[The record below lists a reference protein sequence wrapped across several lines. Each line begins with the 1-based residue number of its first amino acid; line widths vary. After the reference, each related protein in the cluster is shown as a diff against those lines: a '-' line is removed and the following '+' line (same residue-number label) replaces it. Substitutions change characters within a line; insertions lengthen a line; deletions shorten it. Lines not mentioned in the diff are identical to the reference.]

1 MSLLIRILQTKC
13 GDSILIKLGKAPVQ
27 NILVDSGYVDTYKT
41 ALKPQMNEFDKPS
54 ENFKLWILTHLD
66 ADHINGSVAFFRD
79 KKFAP
84 SRMPE
89 EIWFNCFN
97 RFNIIEKSSAKSVE
111 KGIEIRDFLK
121 GTKTLLNNEV
131 LAEKQWEING
141 LAIEVIA
148 PGKPQYDLLGEK
160 WEKEEAAF
168 HKKNSNKLKAVE
180 ESDYKF
186 LIEELVKKADRKES
200 KKDINNL
207 SSIAFILIYDGKRIL
222 FLGDATPTTI
232 KQGLQ
237 EYLNK
242 SGEQKIKC
250 EYVKLPHHGSIY
262 NYSESLFDL
271 IDCNQFIVCAN
282 GDNSHKLP
290 NKETL
295 AKVLCHPKRNKDEK
309 INFIFN
315 YSNTTLKSIFKV
327 DKNGKKKYHFDCS
340 FPKGSEKYYEIKL

>member
-1 MSLLIRILQTKC
+1 MSLLIRILPTKC
-13 GDSILIKLGKAPVQ
+13 GDSILIKLDKAPVQ
-27 NILVDSGYVDTYKT
+27 NILIDSGYMDTYKT
-41 ALKPQMNEFDKPS
+41 ALKPQMDGFDKAD

-79 KKFAP
+79 IKFAP
-84 SRMPE
+84 ARMPE

-97 RFNIIEKSSAKSVE
+97 RFNIIEKSTAKSVE

-121 GTKTLLNNEV
+121 DSKTVLNKEV
-131 LAEKQWEING
+131 LAGLQWEIDG
-141 LAIEVIA
+141 LTIEVVA
-148 PGKPQYDLLGEK
+148 PGKPQYDMLGEK

-168 HKKNSNKLKAVE
+168 HKKTSSKLKAVE
-180 ESDYKF
+180 ESDYKYP
-186 LIEELVKKADRKES
+186 IDELVKKADRKES

-207 SSIAFILIYDGKRIL
+207 SSIAFILTYEGKRIL

-242 SGEQKIKC
+242 SGEQRIKC

-271 IDCNQFIVCAN
+271 IDCNQFIICAN

-295 AKVLCHPKRNKDEK
+295 AKIACHPKRNIKEK

-315 YSNTTLKSIFKV
+315 YSNPTLKSIFNV
-327 DKNGKKKYHFDCS
+327 DKGASKKYNFDCS

>member
-1 MSLLIRILQTKC
+1 MGKNGKKRKLHF
-13 GDSILIKLGKAPVQ
+13 IK
-27 NILVDSGYVDTYKT
+27 
-41 ALKPQMNEFDKPS
+41 
-54 ENFKLWILTHLD
+54 
-66 ADHINGSVAFFRD
+66 
-79 KKFAP
+79 KK
-84 SRMPE
+84 
-89 EIWFNCFN
+89 
-97 RFNIIEKSSAKSVE
+97 
-111 KGIEIRDFLK
+111 
-121 GTKTLLNNEV
+121 
-131 LAEKQWEING
+131 
-141 LAIEVIA
+141 
-148 PGKPQYDLLGEK
+148 
-160 WEKEEAAF
+160 
-168 HKKNSNKLKAVE
+168 SNKLKAVG
-180 ESDYKF
+180 ESDYKHP
-186 LIEELVKKADRKES
+186 IEELVKKTDRKES
-200 KKDINNL
+200 KTDINNL

-290 NKETL
+290 NKDKETL
-295 AKVLCHPKRNKDEK
+295 AKILCHPKRNKDEK

-340 FPKGSEKYYEIKL
+340 YPKGSEKYYEIKL